1 MLNFS
6 NLLKNFFL
14 VIINFN
20 KFLIVFSLF
29 FCSAISCAYATKQIQ
44 EVNYFSSF
52 RASET
57 NVRSGP
63 GQNYPI
69 KYTYKVKGIPIRV
82 ISEYDNWNEIEDYEG
97 QTGWVMQSLLTK
109 KRMLMIYSK
118 KPTVEM
124 RRKNNLDA
132 RLIYRLENFVIGE
145 YLKCEEQWCAIKI
158 NGKKGWVEKIDV
170 FGVDSERSKLNA
182 NPVNNGAKAVEVN
195 KNQANLE
202 LMQNPSTSTESNNN
216 SANSLDSKKDQHVE
230 KNLAKKDVL
239 VNKNEVVKTSVVKNS
254 NGKNIH
260 KN

>member
-1 MLNFS
+1 MSHYPIKFEKFLQKN
-6 NLLKNFFL
+6 KNFY
-14 VIINFN
+14 
-20 KFLIVFSLF
+20 KFSILILLAFITN
-29 FCSAISCAYATKQIQ
+29 ISPAFATKQIQ

-69 KYTYKVKGIPIRV
+69 KYTYKVKGIPVRV

-124 RRKNNLDA
+124 RRKNNLEA
-132 RLIYRLENFVIGE
+132 HLIFRLENFVVGE
-145 YLKCEEQWCAIKI
+145 YLKCDEKWCAIKI
-158 NGKKGWVEKIDV
+158 NGKKGWVEKSDV
-170 FGVDSERSKLNA
+170 FGVDSTRPNNNAIQLNKGIK
-182 NPVNNGAKAVEVN
+182 NDEIN
-195 KNQANLE
+195 KNQAVSNPDSSQKDIGSSVANKVEINKNQNL
-202 LMQNPSTSTESNNN
+202 
-216 SANSLDSKKDQHVE
+216 D
-230 KNLAKKDVL
+230 KNL
-239 VNKNEVVKTSVVKNS
+239 VNKKIVT
-254 NGKNIH
+254 GKNDLNKSSTPSAFSNKNNH